1 MIPKSAAEAE
11 EIQKI
16 VRAFKLNML
25 PEMVDGSAARLTIP
39 NTFDISYMYAGSENQ
54 YLHKISTCVLE
65 TMNVTYG
72 GDRYKT
78 FEPHADDGAPPVE
91 TTMILSFK
99 EIEIITRERI
109 FEGF

>member
-16 VRAFKLNML
+16 IKGFKLNML
-25 PEMVDGSAARLTIP
+25 PEMVSGTANRLTMP
-39 NTFDISYMYAGSENQ
+39 NTFDISYMYNGADNQ

-65 TMNVTYG
+65 TMSVSYG

-78 FEPHADDGAPPVE
+78 FESNANGAPPVE
-91 TTMILSFK
+91 VSITLAFK
-99 EIEIITRERI
+99 EMDLITRELANQ
-109 FEGF
+109 GF